1 MIKDYEMQISKITEK
16 MQALSAAQNA
26 FATIE
31 SIKPNAIPQ
40 ETKVLIAQLK
50 VDLMDILD
58 AQDPLNQPATNF

>member
-1 MIKDYEMQISKITEK
+1 MQIVKINEK

-58 AQDPLNQPATNF
+58 AQEPSPSAFKLI

>member
-1 MIKDYEMQISKITEK
+1 MKIENISLK

-31 SIKPNAIPQ
+31 SIKPNAIPY

-50 VDLMDILD
+50 VDLMDLKE
-58 AQDPLNQPATNF
+58 ANEPLPEAFA